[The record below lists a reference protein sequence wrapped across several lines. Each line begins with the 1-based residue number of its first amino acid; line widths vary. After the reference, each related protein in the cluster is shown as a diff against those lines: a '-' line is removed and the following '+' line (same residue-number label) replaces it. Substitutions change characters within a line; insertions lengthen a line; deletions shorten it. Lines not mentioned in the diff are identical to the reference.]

1 MSEGPL
7 LLSDRISED
16 FRALETDCHRAELE
30 QFEDADPWIIFFL
43 LTIFRWSG
51 STSTVSSGQKIVTSS
66 NKETVGCRQ
75 KRRGFRKRLRGCV
88 CVCARRM
95 CDTIVAASPR
105 WCRLVDESTW
115 WLEEA
120 TSVFWRQ
127 TARGGGDRRASEYFS
142 D

>member
-51 STSTVSSGQKIVTSS
+51 STSTVSPGQKIVTSS

-75 KRRGFRKRLRGCV
+75 KKKRIPEAPARMRV
-88 CVCARRM
+88 CVCASHVRYNSG
-95 CDTIVAASPR
+95 CLPPLVSAS
-105 WCRLVDESTW
+105 
-115 WLEEA
+115 
-120 TSVFWRQ
+120 
-127 TARGGGDRRASEYFS
+127 
-142 D
+142 